1 MEGQLGGRGD
11 DGETGLKCTNN
22 NVTTCISNKIN
33 VGGQLGGQGDDGG
46 TSLKCIILSDI

>member
-11 DGETGLKCTNN
+11 DGETGQKCTNN

-33 VGGQLGGQGDDGG
+33 VGGQLGGRGDDGG
-46 TSLKCIILSDI
+46 TSLKCIIISDI